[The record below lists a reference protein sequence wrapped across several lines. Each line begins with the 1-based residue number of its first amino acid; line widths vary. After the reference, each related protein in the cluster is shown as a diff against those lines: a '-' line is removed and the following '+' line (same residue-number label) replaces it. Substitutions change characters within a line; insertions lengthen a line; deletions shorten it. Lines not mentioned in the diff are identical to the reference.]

1 MDIRTRAS
9 SSPDEHGSLE
19 PRQDEPSPTRPRAN
33 EPDPRDPC
41 RVSGPP
47 QIIINHGRHAI
58 VASDLSTQIHGE
70 LHTSQLGTFSG
81 GICGRILQTKKRLPL
96 STVQS
101 ELTNGGVRPHT
112 REAARRSHRLRPQG
126 LKEASFTQS
135 RSHWEKPNTRLS
147 ERIGDPRLCTIG
159 LPSITFLF
167 FP

>member
-1 MDIRTRAS
+1 MPPLHPVMVSLQVLQTTPEATGMDSRTRAS
-9 SSPDEHGSLE
+9 SSPDEHGRLK
-19 PRQDEPSPTRPRAN
+19 PRQDEPSPRRPCVN
-33 EPDPRDPC
+33 EPDPRGPC

-101 ELTNGGVRPHT
+101 ELTNGGVRPHYLLPCLT
-112 REAARRSHRLRPQG
+112 FAPEFSAVMRCARAA
-126 LKEASFTQS
+126 ASSSVVTNAS
-135 RSHWEKPNTRLS
+135 A
-147 ERIGDPRLCTIG
+147 
-159 LPSITFLF
+159 
-167 FP
+167 